1 MGEEVALGARMEKL
15 DDIFVANNTT
25 TASFRKGFR
34 WDDNPEV
41 VGVIM
46 GITSHLSPLLNKSV
60 KPQADLKTI
69 IPWLLTRPS
78 G

>member
-15 DDIFVANNTT
+15 DDIVVANNTT
-25 TASFRKGFR
+25 TASFREGFC

-46 GITSHLSPLLNKSV
+46 GITSHLSPLLNTSV
-60 KPQADLKTI
+60 NSQANLKPLY
-69 IPWLLTRPS
+69 L
-78 G
+78 GC